1 MPSNVKLQF
10 PDLKHCTDNGLM
22 VAHAGLMKIE
32 NSEKNYNIE
41 ARARWSLEENNDAR

>member
-1 MPSNVKLQF
+1 
-10 PDLKHCTDNGLM
+10 M